1 MRNTLDEIQQ
11 FLVKEF
17 KGVDPGRIVIS
28 IKGSWTEEEVP
39 FYDLGGYR
47 YMGTVYECH
56 VKGDPIEYGFSRKYV
71 LEDIEGIRWL
81 TEREAIIED
90 CSLYSKQLKNSI
102 KKAYWLGEQGE
113 HQEALKIYY
122 ELLEERPNEIFL
134 CQLLVREYELMG
146 DTSFTLKQLDKEG
159 LSSLAFVL
167 ADKGMQSLS
176 TSMLRKELCD
186 RFENALDDA
195 NMYLREKNYR
205 NAIETICQHLS
216 VMGEDF
222 LNLQRLYCK
231 QGAIADENEADIL
244 NLYRAQTS
252 ALLSAHHRAVIL
264 SNPVV
269 GKDLIVPDKVMIGQ
283 EEYDV
288 HCDDN
293 WNGLLLDS
301 EFWSSH
307 PKVDR
312 IVFEGEFDF
321 DHDLGTSFKL
331 SGAKEFVVPDNHPY
345 LLADDGILY
354 MRITEESKNLTLY
367 QTNSECCGNEGL
379 MLVTVPPKHHNKD
392 LIIREDCTIIRSS
405 AFAGCDLNS
414 ITIPSSVQYI
424 CAATF
429 VDFKL
434 KKIYVPNKWCK
445 IDDMHNDMP
454 DVEIASSEQL
464 SLFDSAALN
473 KDIENYWK
481 KCLSGTCTYDD
492 MRANPEWNEW
502 YRLNESGTIDEE
514 RSADSTPF

>member
-1 MRNTLDEIQQ
+1 MSNGLEEIKQ
-11 FLVKEF
+11 FLINEF
-17 KGVDPGRIVIS
+17 KGKIDLKRIEVS
-28 IKGSWTEEEVP
+28 LRGSWTEEEVP
-39 FYDLGGYR
+39 FCDLGGYR
-47 YMGTVYECH
+47 HRGTVYECH
-56 VKGDPIEYGFSRKYV
+56 VKGDPIEYGFSRKYI
-71 LEDIEGIRWL
+71 LGDIEGIRWL

-90 CSLYSKQLKNSI
+90 SSLYSKQLQNSI

-122 ELLEERPNEIFL
+122 EILEERPNDIFL

-146 DTSFTLKQLDKEG
+146 DTSFTLKQLNKEG

-167 ADKGMQSLS
+167 ANKGMLSLA

-186 RFENALDDA
+186 RFENTMDDA
-195 NMYLREKNYR
+195 NMYISEKNYR
-205 NAIETICQHLS
+205 NAIETICRHLS

-222 LNLQRLYCK
+222 LNLQRICCK
-231 QGAIADENEADIL
+231 QGTI
-244 NLYRAQTS
+244 AQTS
-252 ALLSAHHRAVIL
+252 ALLSVHHRALIL

-269 GKDLIVPDKVMIGQ
+269 GKDLIVPDKVFVGQ

-307 PKVDR
+307 PKVNR
-312 IVFEGEFDF
+312 IVFEGKFDF

-331 SGAKEFVVPDNHPY
+331 SGAEEFVVPNDHPY

-354 MRITEESKNLTLY
+354 MKITEESKKLTLY

-379 MLVTVPPKHHNKD
+379 MLVAVPPKHHNKD
-392 LIIREDCTIIRSS
+392 LIIREDYTIIRSS

-434 KKIYVPNKWCK
+434 KKIYVPNKWFK
-445 IDDMHNDMP
+445 IDDSHNDMP
-454 DVEIASSEQL
+454 NVEIASSEQL
-464 SLFDSAALN
+464 SLFDSAALD

-481 KCLSGTCTYDD
+481 KCLCGTCSYDD

-502 YRLNESGTIDEE
+502 YRRNESGTIVEDW
-514 RSADSTPF
+514 SAESYPF